1 MPRVKGGYT
10 TRRRRKAVLKLA
22 KGYYGSKHTIYRTA
36 HEQVMRSLRYAF
48 RDRKARKREFR
59 KLWITRIN
67 AACQLNGIKYN
78 QFINGLANADVV
90 INRKMLADM
99 AVNDAEGFAKL
110 VEVAKNAKPK
120 AKVAENVVVLTTE
133 SKAEKAKK
141 AAEAAEKPAKKAPAK
156 KAAAKKAEAPKEVV
170 AEEAPAK
177 KPAAKKTTTKKAA
190 ETAEKKPAAKKT
202 TTAKKTTKKDAE

>member
-10 TRRRRKAVLKLA
+10 TRRRRKAVLKMA
-22 KGYYGSKHTIYRTA
+22 KGYYGSKHTIYKTA
-36 HEQVMRSLRYAF
+36 HEQVMRSLRYAY

-78 QFINGLANADVV
+78 QFINGLSNADVI
-90 INRKMLADM
+90 INRKMLAEM

-120 AKVAENVVVLTTE
+120 AKVEEKVVVLTTE
-133 SKAEKAKK
+133 SKAAKAAK
-141 AAEAAEKPAKKAPAK
+141 AAEAKKTAKKAT
-156 KAAAKKAEAPKEVV
+156 KKAEKVEEVV
-170 AEEAPAK
+170 AEEKPAK
-177 KPAAKKTTTKKAA
+177 KPAAKKTTTKK
-190 ETAEKKPAAKKT
+190 
-202 TTAKKTTKKDAE
+202 TTKKESK

>member
-10 TRRRRKAVLKLA
+10 TRRRRKAVLKMA

-78 QFINGLANADVV
+78 QFINGLANADVI

-120 AKVAENVVVLTTE
+120 AKVEEKVVVLTTE
-133 SKAEKAKK
+133 SKAAK
-141 AAEAAEKPAKKAPAK
+141 AAAKAEAEKPAK
-156 KAAAKKAEAPKEVV
+156 KAAAKKAEAPV
-170 AEEAPAK
+170 EEAPKAEKKTAAK
-177 KPAAKKTTTKKAA
+177 KTTAAKSTTAKSTAAKKTTTKKTAA
-190 ETAEKKPAAKKT
+190 
-202 TTAKKTTKKDAE
+202 KKDAE

>member
-10 TRRRRKAVLKLA
+10 TRRRRKAVLKMA
-22 KGYYGSKHTIYRTA
+22 KGYYGSKHTIYKTA
-36 HEQVMRSLRYAF
+36 HEQVMRSLRYAY

-78 QFINGLANADVV
+78 QFINGLANADVI

-120 AKVAENVVVLTTE
+120 AKVEEKVVVLTTE
-133 SKAEKAKK
+133 SKAAKAAK
-141 AAEAAEKPAKKAPAK
+141 AAEAAAAKKPAKKTATK
-156 KAAAKKAEAPKEVV
+156 KAAEETV
-170 AEEAPAK
+170 AEEKPAAK
-177 KPAAKKTTTKKAA
+177 KTTAKKTTTKKAA
-190 ETAEKKPAAKKT
+190 A
-202 TTAKKTTKKDAE
+202 KDAE

>member
-10 TRRRRKAVLKLA
+10 TRRRRKAVLKMA
-22 KGYYGSKHTIYRTA
+22 KGYYGSKHTIYKTA
-36 HEQVMRSLRYAF
+36 HEQVMRSLRYAY

-78 QFINGLANADVV
+78 QFINGLANADVI

-120 AKVAENVVVLTTE
+120 AKVEEKVVVLTTE
-133 SKAEKAKK
+133 SKAAKAAK
-141 AAEAAEKPAKKAPAK
+141 AAEAAAAKKPAKKAATK
-156 KAAAKKAEAPKEVV
+156 KAAEETVAAEKPAAKKTT
-170 AEEAPAK
+170 
-177 KPAAKKTTTKKAA
+177 AKKTTTKKAA
-190 ETAEKKPAAKKT
+190 A
-202 TTAKKTTKKDAE
+202 KDAE

>member
-90 INRKMLADM
+90 INRKMLAEM

-120 AKVAENVVVLTTE
+120 AKVEEKVVVLTTE
-133 SKAEKAKK
+133 SKEVKAAK
-141 AAEAAEKPAKKAPAK
+141 AAEAQKAEKKPAK
-156 KAAAKKAEAPKEVV
+156 KAAAKKAEAP
-170 AEEAPAK
+170 AEEAPKAEK
-177 KPAAKKTTTKKAA
+177 KTAAKKTTAA
-190 ETAEKKPAAKKT
+190 KT
-202 TTAKKTTKKDAE
+202 TTAKTTTKKTAAKKDAE

>member
-10 TRRRRKAVLKLA
+10 TRRRRKAVLKMA

-90 INRKMLADM
+90 INRKMLAEM

-120 AKVAENVVVLTTE
+120 AKVEEKVVVLTTE
-133 SKAEKAKK
+133 SKEVKAAK
-141 AAEAAEKPAKKAPAK
+141 AAEAQKAEKKPAK
-156 KAAAKKAEAPKEVV
+156 KAAAKKAEAP
-170 AEEAPAK
+170 AEEAPKAEK
-177 KPAAKKTTTKKAA
+177 KTATKKTTAA
-190 ETAEKKPAAKKT
+190 KT
-202 TTAKKTTKKDAE
+202 TTAKKTTTKKTAAKKDAE